1 MNSSSSP
8 VTDAVLVSLRRIAR
22 TIDLRSRDLM
32 RRHGLTVP
40 QLVALR
46 EIEKHGEITGSALA
60 REVSLSQATV
70 TGILKRLEARQLVE
84 RHRSQKDRREIV
96 VRLTPLG
103 CQLVADAPSPLQSRF
118 SQRLEGLPDWEQSMI
133 LAALQRLV
141 SLMEAED
148 LDAGP
153 YLATGAADAPP
164 PLGPAEHEMA
174 VASDQPGFVAAVAE
188 EEVALERSRGN
199 ARSGKESSTG
209 LVPSRSTF

>member
-1 MNSSSSP
+1 M
-8 VTDAVLVSLRRIAR
+8 LVSLRRIAR

-32 RRHGLTVP
+32 RRFGLTVP

-46 EIEKHGEITGSALA
+46 EIERRGEITGSALA

-84 RHRSQKDRREIV
+84 RRRSDKDRRAIV
-96 VRLTPLG
+96 IRLTPLG

-118 SQRLEGLPDWEQSMI
+118 TQRLEGLADWERNMI

-141 SLMEAED
+141 GLMEVED

-164 PLGPAEHEMA
+164 LRSHTVLEEP
-174 VASDQPGFVAAVAE
+174 VASDQPGFVTAVAE
-188 EEVALERSRGN
+188 EKDVLEQVLRQ
-199 ARSGKESSTG
+199 EE
-209 LVPSRSTF
+209 PIPED

>member
-1 MNSSSSP
+1 MNPTSSP

-32 RRHGLTVP
+32 RRFGLTVP

-46 EIEKHGEITGSALA
+46 EIERRGEVTGSALA

-84 RHRSQKDRREIV
+84 RRRSEKDRREIV
-96 VRLTPLG
+96 VRLAPLG

-118 SQRLEGLPDWEQSMI
+118 TQRLEGLADWERNMI

-141 SLMEAED
+141 GLMEAED
-148 LDAGP
+148 LDAAP

-164 PLGPAEHEMA
+164 LRSDTVLEEP
-174 VASDQPGFVAAVAE
+174 VASDQPGFATAVAE
-188 EEVALERSRGN
+188 EKDVLEQVLHQEEPIP
-199 ARSGKESSTG
+199 ES
-209 LVPSRSTF
+209 